1 MVIETVGIIFLMCRN
16 DVVEPRILTEE
27 PEDHVFG
34 NCRMQ
39 KREFTVAE
47 LITMETSNEYK
58 FIYCVITPHNAYLEG
73 EKDVLSKYYR
83 R

>member
-47 LITMETSNEYK
+47 LITMERRRRAKAMDAFKSSLK
-58 FIYCVITPHNAYLEG
+58 KLRPWPRL
-73 EKDVLSKYYR
+73 KDVM
-83 R
+83 